1 MINLQKL
8 KSESEESL
16 SPQSH
21 RNQTVIAKIAFT
33 LDLPSVS
40 VSKTFFIRKYEF
52 VLKNLN
58 Q

>member
-8 KSESEESL
+8 KRESEESV

-21 RNQTVIAKIAFT
+21 RDQFVIAKIAFT
-33 LDLPSVS
+33 LDLPSMS
-40 VSKTFFIRKYEF
+40 VSKTFFNRKYEF
-52 VLKNLN
+52 VLKTLN